1 MKPLHIGLL
10 VLGAG
15 IAGGLAFRMTQ
26 LQPISVPVPPPPIV
40 SVSPPSDSSTD
51 VPVRKPSPIPPRAV
65 RAAAP
70 ETVYSEPAKPVAR
83 RSQPV
88 TPSAPVRKNEPI
100 TVANAKP
107 KQWIPGKYDSFGDS
121 GAAPGKS
128 SPETPA
134 RTAPVPVVTASVDKS
149 ATPPLVP
156 AVEKEPAPVMQP
168 PAPHQATLRSGIT
181 IAVRL
186 NETLSTDYS
195 RGGGLFAATLAD
207 PLVADGFV
215 IAERGSRVSGRVL
228 ESQKAGRS
236 TGTSRLELG
245 LTNVLTSDGQTVAIS
260 TEPWV
265 RLGDKIPSETVI
277 RFRLTSRVTI
287 TERQLAAK

>member
-1 MKPLHIGLL
+1 
-10 VLGAG
+10 
-15 IAGGLAFRMTQ
+15 
-26 LQPISVPVPPPPIV
+26 
-40 SVSPPSDSSTD
+40 
-51 VPVRKPSPIPPRAV
+51 V

-70 ETVYSEPAKPVAR
+70 DTVYDEPVKPFVR
-83 RSQPV
+83 KSQPAAQ
-88 TPSAPVRKNEPI
+88 PAPVRKNEPI
-100 TVANAKP
+100 PVANIRP
-107 KQWIPGKYDSFGDS
+107 KQWIPGKYDSFGGS
-121 GAAPGKS
+121 GTASRRS

-134 RTAPVPVVTASVDKS
+134 TAPSSAPLVTASADKAAPVPVVA
-149 ATPPLVP
+149 
-156 AVEKEPAPVMQP
+156 AVEKEPAPAPQP
-168 PAPHQATLRSGIT
+168 PAPHQATLRSGMT

-195 RGGGLFAATLAD
+195 RGGGIFAGSLAE

-215 IAERGSRVSGRVL
+215 IAERGAHVSGRVL

-236 TGTSRLELG
+236 TGTSRLALG
-245 LTNVLTSDGQTVAIS
+245 LINVLTSDGQPVAIS

-265 RLGDKIPSETVI
+265 RLGDNIPPETVI